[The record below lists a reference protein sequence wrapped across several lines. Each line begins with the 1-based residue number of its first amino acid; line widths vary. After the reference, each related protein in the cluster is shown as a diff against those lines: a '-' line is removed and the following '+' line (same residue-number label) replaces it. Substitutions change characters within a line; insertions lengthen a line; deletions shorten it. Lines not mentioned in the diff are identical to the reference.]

1 MCKCNILFASSE
13 LVIDVLLLIRD
24 PSGALKFGG
33 KAVLHASGV
42 DFSNGSSFAINM
54 TQMQLLEELGRGNY
68 GTVKK
73 VLHKPTNVL
82 MAMKVSV

>member
-1 MCKCNILFASSE
+1 MSFRS
-13 LVIDVLLLIRD
+13 D

-33 KAVLHASGV
+33 KAVLHAAGV
-42 DFSNGSSFAINM
+42 DFSNGSSFSINM

-82 MAMKVSV
+82 MAMKVRFHRLLPSDY

>member
-1 MCKCNILFASSE
+1 MCKYNIFYASSE
-13 LVIDVLLLIRD
+13 LGTDVLLLVRD